1 MKLIALL
8 FILLYIVC
16 IRFNIQIL
24 CSLLNI
30 DERELERGNV
40 GGDKL
45 RYFPFAVLGFIVTP
59 ILLILLWVK

>member
-1 MKLIALL
+1 MKLIALF

-24 CSLLNI
+24 CS
-30 DERELERGNV
+30 ELERGNI

-45 RYFPFAVLGFIVTP
+45 RYFPFAVLGFVVTP
-59 ILLILLWVK
+59 ILLIILWTK